1 MTCPCCGKEMEPGYI
16 KSPQQISWSRNTE
29 MGYEPVGEGKIRLS
43 QNFWNGFF
51 NGFHVKS
58 FYCAN
63 CKQILTPVK

>member
-43 QNFWNGFF
+43 QNFWNGYLIII
-51 NGFHVKS
+51 S
-58 FYCAN
+58 LL
-63 CKQILTPVK
+63 ILELHQFR